1 MRGLIGALVLTAA
14 PLAWSAEEPKPLPPA
29 EAAKKVNERV
39 TVEMAVKAVGKNKA
53 GDMYFLNSEEDYK
66 SPNNFTIVLRKGAL
80 EKLRDDKI
88 DPTEHYAGKTVRATG
103 TVKTY
108 MDRPEIVVENPA
120 LLSVIEKKEK

>member
-1 MRGLIGALVLTAA
+1 MRGLIGVLVLSAA
-14 PLAWSAEEPKPLPPA
+14 LCRAAEEPKPLPPA

-39 TVEMAVKAVGKNKA
+39 TVEMTVKAVGKSKA

-66 SPNNFTIVLRKGAL
+66 SARNFTIVLRKGTL

-88 DPTEHYAGKTVRATG
+88 DPAEHFAGKTVRATG

-120 LLSVIEKKEK
+120 LLKVVEKEK